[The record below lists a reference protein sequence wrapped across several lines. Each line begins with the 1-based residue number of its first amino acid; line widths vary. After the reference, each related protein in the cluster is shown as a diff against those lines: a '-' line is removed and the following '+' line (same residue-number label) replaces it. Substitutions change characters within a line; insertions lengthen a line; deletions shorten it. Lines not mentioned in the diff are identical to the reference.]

1 MTAAKKLNLKQK
13 YQYLTRNMDW
23 EPSYQK
29 KSDNKKNGDGG
40 IAVKSN
46 D

>member
-29 KSDNKKNGDGG
+29 KSDIFPQEDFEG
-40 IAVKSN
+40 IKIV